1 MTARIKDIENHLERA
16 DARIKRFEQIEAV
29 RERNNLINLVIKL
42 TVGII
47 AVLCAVSAV
56 YNQF

>member
-1 MTARIKDIENHLERA
+1 MKRIEDIENYLERA
-16 DARIKRFEQIEAV
+16 DARIEQFEQLEAV
-29 RERNNLINLVIKL
+29 RERNKLIRLVIRM

>member
-1 MTARIKDIENHLERA
+1 MKRIEDIENYLEHA
-16 DARIKRFEQIEAV
+16 DARIKRFEQLEDV
-29 RERNNLINLVIKL
+29 RQRNYLINLVIRM

-47 AVLCAVSAV
+47 AILCVVSAV